1 MRILASR
8 FFNHSEYFWKAS
20 ELKEVNK
27 PGLLPLANVRIVEI
41 SGLGPTPFGTMLL
54 ADLGAQVLRIERV
67 EAENPLGGDQRFD
80 FIYRGRPSVAIDL
93 KSSEGAD
100 AVRKLSATADVLI
113 EGFRPG
119 TMERLGLGP
128 EVLTV
133 ENKRLIYARMSGWGQ
148 DGPLANKAGHD
159 INYLA
164 MSGGLYPMGPHD
176 SPPTPPLNLV
186 GNFGGGGTFLAI
198 GILAAL
204 HERGTSGRG
213 QIIDVAMLDGI
224 TVLLTQLS
232 GWSQMGRWRSER
244 GGNLLDG
251 SAYFYRCYETADRR
265 HIAVGALEHQF
276 HDAFIRALRL
286 DPREFQDHL
295 NPANWTERTEFIARI
310 IARESL
316 AFWKKVFED
325 VDACVSPVLSLREAV
340 DHPANRARNLF
351 AIDDEAWQPNPVPR
365 FSRSPRRSYE
375 TSSSS
380 SPEPVNFTDWGLSS
394 EEVASLQL
402 AGAYA
407 GGGS

>member
-1 MRILASR
+1 M
-8 FFNHSEYFWKAS
+8 KQ
-20 ELKEVNK
+20 EVK
-27 PGLLPLANVRIVEI
+27 SGALPLANIRIVEI

-67 EAENPLGGDQRFD
+67 GADNPLGGDQRLD

-100 AVRKLSATADVLI
+100 AVRRLVRSADVLI

-128 EVLTV
+128 EVLTA
-133 ENKRLIYARMSGWGQ
+133 ENERLIYARMSGWGQ

-204 HERGTSGRG
+204 HERSTSGRG
-213 QIIDVAMLDGI
+213 QVIDVAMLDGI
-224 TVLLTQLS
+224 TVLLTQLAS
-232 GWSQMGRWRSER
+232 WSQMGRWRSGR

-251 SAYFYRCYETADRR
+251 SAYFYRCYETSDGR
-265 HIAVGALEHQF
+265 HLAVGALEHQF
-276 HDAFIRALRL
+276 HDEFVRALRL
-286 DPREFQDHL
+286 DPMEFQDHL
-295 NPANWTERTEFIARI
+295 NPANWQERAELIASI
-310 IARESL
+310 IANEVL
-316 AFWKKVFED
+316 EFWMNVFED
-325 VDACVSPVLSLREAV
+325 IDACVSPVLSLREAV
-340 DHPANRARNLF
+340 DHPANRARGLF
-351 AIDDEAWQPNPVPR
+351 TIDEEAWQPNPAPR
-365 FSRSPRRSYE
+365 FSRSPHRSYE
-375 TSSSS
+375 GS
-380 SPEPVNFTDWGLSS
+380 SPSSLEQVSLPDWGLAS
-394 EEVASLQL
+394 EEVASLQRVGL
-402 AGAYA
+402 RD
-407 GGGS
+407 GSDG